1 MSIEYL
7 GFLADLCLLFV
18 AILFIME
25 PESSV
30 FLRDWLGGEV
40 LRTKQYVGTFS
51 ILLAIVSREAGTRV
65 KTRREAA
72 LG

>member
-1 MSIEYL
+1 MSIKSIE
-7 GFLADLCLLFV
+7 FLADLSLLFV
-18 AILFIME
+18 AILFVME

-30 FLRDWLGGEV
+30 FFMDWLGGEV
-40 LRTKQYVGTFS
+40 LRTKQYVGTFL
-51 ILLAIVSREAGTRV
+51 ILLAIVSTEAGRHV

>member
-1 MSIEYL
+1 MSINYL
-7 GFLADLCLLFV
+7 GFLAYLSLLFV
-18 AILFIME
+18 AILFVMQ
-25 PESSV
+25 PVSSV
-30 FLRDWLGGEV
+30 SSRYWLGGEV

-51 ILLAIVSREAGTRV
+51 ILLAMVSTGAGTYV